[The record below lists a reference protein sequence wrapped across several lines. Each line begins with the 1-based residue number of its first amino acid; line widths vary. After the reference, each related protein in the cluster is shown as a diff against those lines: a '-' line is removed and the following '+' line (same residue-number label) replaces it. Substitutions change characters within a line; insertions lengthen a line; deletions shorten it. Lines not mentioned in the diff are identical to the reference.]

1 MFSTSSKI
9 NSHLILYLLIVLNC
23 FCLAQT
29 DTIKYKWPYS
39 PMTVQRTIGGTFAEY
54 RSTSVPGHYH
64 NGTDM
69 SGTQGTPILAVL
81 PGTVA
86 VAYDDGGTGYD
97 SYVRVTSQIGGLSK
111 NITYYHTRP
120 IVSVGQQVV
129 EGQQISTVAID
140 HVHLIDYRLGGSIS
154 TSHLNALRPDGGLTI
169 YEDYSKPNIRYVKF
183 FLDNSKTQLS
193 PSALGSKVD
202 IIVHIEEVSS
212 VGSSAGSNN
221 GTYKIGYKILSA
233 DTQQVIYSPPDNG
246 LRYTYCN
253 KPSDNYVDINYYQP
267 EANTSKHVY
276 IVTNGS
282 GSSNVASTQVVSNN
296 FWNVNDFQYG
306 NYVVMVFTEDTRG
319 NTDTVYVPVI
329 TTDIDLI
336 PPAAPILKYIKND
349 SANYFTIAWIP
360 PTDADLKGYRL
371 YFSIDGINYN
381 LRDNE
386 TVLTNLLNSKT
397 YFYNQ
402 TTPLYLKLFAVDSA
416 AITNVSTQS
425 DIYGLRMLNDNK
437 KILIVD
443 GFDRYG
449 GLGSWAN
456 PYHDFVVSHAKAFNL
471 SFETCANEQIINGTI
486 NLNDYEL
493 VIWILGDESTADE
506 TFSSVERTKVAPYL
520 ESGGKL
526 FISGSEIAYD
536 LGSSSATSQETQF
549 LKDHLKAKYVS
560 DDWPDVIDTTGRSV
574 PILKYNSVS
583 TAGIEYTG
591 SFNDSPNI
599 GQLIYLAFPFETIN
613 LADARAQVM
622 TAALK
627 YFGLIQTSEVVDND
641 YVPNTFSLSQ
651 NYPNPFNPSTTIRYA
666 IPLLSGNE
674 SLSASGGVVP
684 ITLKVYDI
692 LGNEVAT
699 LVIEQKEPGIY
710 SVPSSNSA
718 SQFFYLYKIPV
729 TSLIFSKD
737 NESYTASIQITIE
750 ISDSNSNFIQRHFND
765 RKITFD
771 DFSLTSDPNIYIEG
785 VISFLFENI

>member
-69 SGTQGTPILAVL
+69 SSTQGTPILAVL

-169 YEDYSKPNIRYVKF
+169 YEDYWKPNIRYVKF
-183 FLDNSKTQLS
+183 FLDNSNTQLS

-202 IIVHIEEVSS
+202 IIVHVEEISS

-221 GTYKIGYKILSA
+221 GTYKIGYKILSV

-246 LRYTYCN
+246 LRYTYYN
-253 KPSDNYVDINYYQP
+253 KPGDNYVDINYYQS

-282 GSSNVASTQVVSNN
+282 GSSNVASTQVVGNN
-296 FWNVNDFQYG
+296 YWNVNDFPYG

-319 NTDTVYVPVI
+319 NTDTVYVPVT

-336 PPAAPILKYIKND
+336 PPAAPILKYIKKD

-386 TVLTNLLNSKT
+386 IVLTNLLNSNT

-560 DDWPDVIDTTGRSV
+560 DDSNIYGVYGTDSTQFAGLGFGYGVQSNGSPYAEDWPDVIDTTGGSV

-699 LVIEQKEPGIY
+699 LVSEQKEPGNYEVNFDASSIASGIY
-710 SVPSSNSA
+710 FYRLMVYSA
-718 SQFFYLYKIPV
+718 AGGAGK
-729 TSLIFSKD
+729 
-737 NESYTASIQITIE
+737 
-750 ISDSNSNFIQRHFND
+750 FI
-765 RKITFD
+765 
-771 DFSLTSDPNIYIEG
+771 LTKKMI
-785 VISFLFENI
+785 LLK

>member
-1 MFSTSSKI
+1 MFSTSTKI
-9 NSHLILYLLIVLNC
+9 NSHLILYLLFVLNS

-169 YEDYSKPNIRYVKF
+169 YEDYWKPNIRYVKF
-183 FLDNSKTQLS
+183 FLDNSNTQLS

-246 LRYTYCN
+246 LRYTYYN

-296 FWNVNDFQYG
+296 FWNVNDFPYG

-336 PPAAPILKYIKND
+336 PPAAPILKYIKKD

-381 LRDNE
+381 LRNNE
-386 TVLTNLLNSKT
+386 TVLINLLNSKT

-416 AITNVSTQS
+416 AIKNVSTQS

-560 DDWPDVIDTTGRSV
+560 DDSNIYGVYGTDSTQFAGLGFGYGVQSNGSPYAEDWPDVIDTTGGSV

-666 IPLLSGNE
+666 IPFLRGDE
-674 SLSASGGVVP
+674 SLSTSGGVVP

-699 LVIEQKEPGIY
+699 LVSEQKEPGNYEVNFVASSIATGVYIY
-710 SVPSSNSA
+710 R
-718 SQFFYLYKIPV
+718 
-729 TSLIFSKD
+729 LI
-737 NESYTASIQITIE
+737 AG
-750 ISDSNSNFIQRHFND
+750 NFIAA
-765 RKITFD
+765 KKMI
-771 DFSLTSDPNIYIEG
+771 L
-785 VISFLFENI
+785 LK

>member
-9 NSHLILYLLIVLNC
+9 NSHLILYLLFVLNS

-169 YEDYSKPNIRYVKF
+169 YEDYWKPNIRYVKF
-183 FLDNSKTQLS
+183 FLDNSNTQLS

-221 GTYKIGYKILSA
+221 GTYKIGYKILSV

-246 LRYTYCN
+246 LRYTYYN

-296 FWNVNDFQYG
+296 FWNVNDFPYG

-319 NTDTVYVPVI
+319 NTDTVYVPVT

-336 PPAAPILKYIKND
+336 PPAAPILKYIKKD

-416 AITNVSTQS
+416 AIKNVSTQS

-449 GLGSWAN
+449 GSGSWAN

-506 TFSSVERTKVAPYL
+506 TFSSVERTKAALYL

-549 LKDHLKAKYVS
+549 LKDHLRAKYVS
-560 DDWPDVIDTTGRSV
+560 DDSNIYGVYGTDSTQFAGLGFGYGVQSNGSPYAEDWPDVIDTTGRSV

-613 LADARAQVM
+613 LADARTQVM

-627 YFGLIQTSEVVDND
+627 YFGLIQPSEVINND
-641 YVPNTFSLSQ
+641 YFPITFSLNQ
-651 NYPNPFNPSTTIRYA
+651 NYPNPFNPSTKISWQSPER
-666 IPLLSGNE
+666 SWQ
-674 SLSASGGVVP
+674 
-684 ITLKVYDI
+684 TLKVYDI

-699 LVIEQKEPGIY
+699 LVNEQKEPGY
-710 SVPSSNSA
+710 YEVNFNASSIA
-718 SQFFYLYKIPV
+718 SGVYVYRLTTGRF
-729 TSLIFSKD
+729 
-737 NESYTASIQITIE
+737 
-750 ISDSNSNFIQRHFND
+750 ISTKKMI
-765 RKITFD
+765 
-771 DFSLTSDPNIYIEG
+771 
-785 VISFLFENI
+785 VIK

>member
-9 NSHLILYLLIVLNC
+9 NSHLILYLLIVLNS

-169 YEDYSKPNIRYVKF
+169 YEDYWKPNIRYVKF
-183 FLDNSKTQLS
+183 FLDNSNTQLS

-246 LRYTYCN
+246 LRYTYYN

-296 FWNVNDFQYG
+296 FWNVNDFPYG

-336 PPAAPILKYIKND
+336 PPAAPILKYIKKD

-381 LRDNE
+381 LRNNE
-386 TVLTNLLNSKT
+386 TVLINLLNSKT

-560 DDWPDVIDTTGRSV
+560 DDSNIYGVYGTDSTQFAGLGFGYGVKSNGSPYAEDWPDVIDTTGRSV

-627 YFGLIQTSEVVDND
+627 YFGLIQTSEVMDND

-666 IPLLSGNE
+666 IPLLRGDE
-674 SLSASGGVVP
+674 SLSASSGVVP

-699 LVIEQKEPGIY
+699 LVSEQKEPGNYEVNFVASSIATGVYIY
-710 SVPSSNSA
+710 R
-718 SQFFYLYKIPV
+718 
-729 TSLIFSKD
+729 LI
-737 NESYTASIQITIE
+737 AG
-750 ISDSNSNFIQRHFND
+750 NFIAA
-765 RKITFD
+765 KKMI
-771 DFSLTSDPNIYIEG
+771 L
-785 VISFLFENI
+785 LK

>member
-9 NSHLILYLLIVLNC
+9 NSHLILYLLIVLNS

-169 YEDYSKPNIRYVKF
+169 YEDYWKPNIRYVKF
-183 FLDNSKTQLS
+183 FLDNSNTQLS

-221 GTYKIGYKILSA
+221 GTYKIGYKILSV

-246 LRYTYCN
+246 LRYTYYN
-253 KPSDNYVDINYYQP
+253 KPGDNYVDINYYQP

-282 GSSNVASTQVVSNN
+282 GSSNVASTQVVGNN
-296 FWNVNDFQYG
+296 YWNVNDFPYG

-336 PPAAPILKYIKND
+336 PPAAPILKYVKRD

-386 TVLTNLLNSKT
+386 IVLTNLLNSNT

-560 DDWPDVIDTTGRSV
+560 DDSNIYGVYGTDSTQFAGLGFGYGVQSNGSPYAEDWPDVIDTTGGSV

-699 LVIEQKEPGIY
+699 LVSEQKEPGNYEVNFVASSIATGVYIY
-710 SVPSSNSA
+710 R
-718 SQFFYLYKIPV
+718 
-729 TSLIFSKD
+729 LI
-737 NESYTASIQITIE
+737 AG
-750 ISDSNSNFIQRHFND
+750 NFIAA
-765 RKITFD
+765 KKMI
-771 DFSLTSDPNIYIEG
+771 L
-785 VISFLFENI
+785 LK